1 MKSLFYTPSS
11 KTLYK
16 SYDRYKLLGQIAVV
30 LNKYL
35 VAFSTNRTPIT
46 AQQASELNTMLNK
59 VKTSTMGDFEHI
71 RLVMVN
77 SLQSLLTQI
86 DLYVQYQNIV
96 SNLAS
101 IAQKASILDSI
112 DAILGY
118 LKMIR
123 ASPFPDQT
131 VTVIAASVVPQ
142 YAEYVR
148 RYGKPANG
156 IFDPVKLADIVAELE
171 A

>member
-1 MKSLFYTPSS
+1 MKSLFYIPSG
-11 KTLYK
+11 KTMYK
-16 SYDRYKLLGQIAVV
+16 SYDRYKLLGQVAFL

-35 VAFSTNRTPIT
+35 VAFSTNRSPIT
-46 AQQASELNTMLNK
+46 ALQGSELNTMLNK
-59 VKTSTMGDFEHI
+59 LKSSSTSDFENI
-71 RLVMVN
+71 RLVLVC

-86 DLYVQYQNIV
+86 DLYSQYQNIV
-96 SNLAS
+96 TNLAA

-123 ASPFPDQT
+123 SSPFPDQT
-131 VTVIAASVVPQ
+131 VTVVAATIVPQ

-148 RYGKPANG
+148 RYGKPLNG
-156 IFDPVKLADIVAELE
+156 IFDPVKLADIVAELQ

>member
-1 MKSLFYTPSS
+1 M
-11 KTLYK
+11 YK
-16 SYDRYKLLGQIAVV
+16 SYDRYKLLGQVAVL
-30 LNKYL
+30 LNRYL
-35 VAFSTNRTPIT
+35 VAFSVNRSPIT
-46 AQQASELNTMLNK
+46 ALQGSELNTMLNK
-59 VKTSTMGDFEHI
+59 LKSSSMGDFENI

-77 SLQSLLTQI
+77 SLQSLLMQI
-86 DLYVQYQNIV
+86 DLYTQYQNLV
-96 SNLAS
+96 SNLAA

-112 DAILGY
+112 EAILGY

-131 VTVIAASVVPQ
+131 VTVVAATIVPQ

-148 RYGKPANG
+148 RYGKPPNG
-156 IFDPVKLADIVAELE
+156 IFDAVKLADIVAELR